1 MILITGN
8 AAFDD
13 TCRPLKGKNEW
24 GVDTLV
30 RRVKG
35 DRALAPAYI
44 AALAQGNTFVL
55 AGSTYYLQTWDADE
69 DAVWATITLNYK
81 GLLGEIPDPIV
92 SNDIV
97 RLSGTTSADYSTE
110 NGGRGRVYRKE
121 VTYKPYPQQNVI
133 DAEKDI
139 YATGASMDFT
149 YETGETIYRYIS
161 NGQPDEAANDTLGFT
176 PVARIIR
183 ARATTSDGTSYGLSM
198 PIEIGPSLLPA
209 EVTNVVGFSTQPI
222 IGTPYFECQDIVR
235 VELE

>member
-13 TCRPLKGKNEW
+13 ICRPLKGKNEW

-30 RRVKG
+30 RKVKG

-44 AALAQGNTFVL
+44 AGLAQGNTFSL
-55 AGSTYYLQTWDADE
+55 GTTYYLQAWDADE

-81 GLLGEIPDPIV
+81 GLAGGIPDAIV

-97 RLSGTTSADYSTE
+97 RLSGTTSADYSLE

-121 VTYKPYPQQNVI
+121 VTYKPFPQQNVI

-139 YATGASMDFT
+139 YATGATMDFT
-149 YETGETIYRYIS
+149 YETGETIYRYIT
-161 NGQPDEAANDTLGFT
+161 NGQPDAATHGTLAFAPT
-176 PVARIIR
+176 PRIIR
-183 ARATTSDGTSYGLSM
+183 ARAVTSDGTSYGFSM
-198 PIEIGPSLLPA
+198 PIAIGPSLQPA
-209 EVTNVVGFSTQPI
+209 EVNRVVGFSTHPI

-235 VELE
+235 TEME

>member
-13 TCRPLKGKNEW
+13 ICLPLKGKNEW
-24 GVDTLV
+24 GTDTLV
-30 RRVKG
+30 RKVKG
-35 DRALAPAYI
+35 ARSLAAAYI
-44 AALAQGNTFVL
+44 AALAQGQSHS
-55 AGSTYYLQTWDADE
+55 GYYLQTWEPDD
-69 DAVWATITLNYK
+69 DPVWATITLHYK
-81 GLLGEIPDPIV
+81 GLLSGIPDPII
-92 SNDIV
+92 SNDMV
-97 RLSGTTSADYSTE
+97 RASGTTSANYSTE

-149 YETGETIYRYIS
+149 YETGETIYRYITD
-161 NGQPDEAANDTLGFT
+161 GQPDEAAHDTLGFV
-176 PVARIIR
+176 PVTRIIR

-198 PIEIGPSLLPA
+198 PLAIGPSLSPGPA
-209 EVTNVVGFSTQPI
+209 TRVVGFSTQPI

-235 VELE
+235 IELE